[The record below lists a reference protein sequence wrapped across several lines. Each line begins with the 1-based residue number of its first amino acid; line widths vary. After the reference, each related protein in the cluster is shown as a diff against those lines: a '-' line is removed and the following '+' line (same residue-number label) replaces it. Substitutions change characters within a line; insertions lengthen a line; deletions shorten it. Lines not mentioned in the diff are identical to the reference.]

1 MWHTKRFIYH
11 PNKIQVNCTCCNIP
25 MYLPKSKVGKYFTCS
40 KECRIKEKE
49 ALDKSREKICPTCN
63 KTFIPRPYQ
72 ISLGQGNH
80 CSHKCAYHLLDKAAH
95 TPEANAK
102 RAASFKKAIA
112 DGKYIIPIGKDNPR
126 WKGGQKETTQRR
138 IKSGKANE
146 STKKYRLNNPDKVR
160 EWSQTR
166 HKRKTGRLPRGT
178 ISNLMT
184 KQNKQCNICKTDI
197 EHKYHVDHI
206 YPLAKGGKHE
216 ASNIQLLCP
225 SCNVRKSAKDPIEF
239 LKEYHHG

>member
-1 MWHTKRFIYH
+1 MWHKKRFEYN
-11 PNKIQVNCTCCNIP
+11 PNKIEVNCIHCGKD
-25 MYLPKSKVGKYFTCS
+25 MYLPKSKAGNYFTCS
-40 KECRIKEKE
+40 KECRIKEKQ

-72 ISLGQGNH
+72 ISVGQGNH
-80 CSHKCAYHLLDKAAH
+80 CSKKCSQHLRSKAAH

-102 RAASFKKAIA
+102 RAESFKKAIA
-112 DGKYIIPIGKDNPR
+112 DGRYIVPTGKNHPR
-126 WKGGQKETTQRR
+126 WMGGQKATTDKR

-146 STKKYRLNNPDKVR
+146 STKKYRAKNPNKVR

-178 ISNLMT
+178 ITNLMT
-184 KQNKQCNICKTDI
+184 KQNKQCNICRTDI
-197 EHKYHVDHI
+197 EHKYHMDHI
-206 YPLAKGGKHE
+206 YPLSKGGKHE

-225 SCNVRKSAKDPIEF
+225 SCNVKKSAKDPIEF
-239 LKEYHHG
+239 LKQLGLA